1 MLDKSMMLGPIFPFT
16 LVSQPTKCSSEI
28 FFVVSMSP
36 SSLILSVNIIAV
48 STLLLLIDKTLMS
61 FVKQYEEQCLYNRH
75 RRFRKGHP
83 GSALA
88 QGS

>member
-1 MLDKSMMLGPIFPFT
+1 M
-16 LVSQPTKCSSEI
+16 LVSQPTKCSSEV
-28 FFVVSMSP
+28 FLVVSM
-36 SSLILSVNIIAV
+36 SSLILSVNITEV

-61 FVKQYEEQCLYNRH
+61 FVKQYKEQCLYNRH
-75 RRFRKGHP
+75 KRFRKGHP